1 MTRRMG
7 EIWWQEA
14 LGIALAL
21 RQRLVIHAGRLT
33 ESDGCHALLFPAC
46 NALLP
51 RSRLVGW
58 VPKKSS
64 ALLLKGANIFSHTPS
79 QMKANLWMKHDAL
92 SVVLTLWDWC
102 IVDGCTTKIGM
113 WTSGVTSG
121 VPPKITKLRSTQK
134 SEIQH
139 KFWTKIALSR
149 QCLGAGDSYLW
160 ENPAIMGIMGTRYGP
175 YRQASQ
181 DTVLRYPVVI
191 QDSYWTLPV

>member
-1 MTRRMG
+1 MG

-14 LGIALAL
+14 LGIAPAL

-58 VPKKSS
+58 VPSQFWCF
-64 ALLLKGANIFSHTPS
+64 LMKGANIFSHTPS
-79 QMKANLWMKHDAL
+79 QMKAKPWMKHDAL
-92 SVVLTLWDWC
+92 SVVLTFWDWC

-113 WTSGVTSG
+113 CTGGVTSG
-121 VPPKITKLRSTQK
+121 VPPKSIKLRSTQK

-139 KFWTKIALSR
+139 KFWNKSPCQGNALA
-149 QCLGAGDSYLW
+149 LVTHIFGK
-160 ENPAIMGIMGTRYGP
+160 PPTIMGIMGTRYGP